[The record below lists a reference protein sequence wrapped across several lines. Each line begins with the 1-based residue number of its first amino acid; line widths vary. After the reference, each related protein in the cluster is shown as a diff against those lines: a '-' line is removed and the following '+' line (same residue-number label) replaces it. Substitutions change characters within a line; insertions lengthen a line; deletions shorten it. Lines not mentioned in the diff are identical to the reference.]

1 MSKLN
6 EEYFKLMANKIQIE
20 PNDEVIFMLKNEYEN
35 INRKLEELKKIDIT
49 NIEPLTRISQP
60 IKFLREDIED
70 KEIKLD
76 KKLVLDNAS
85 QKNSDFII
93 IKRIIK

>member
-6 EEYFKLMANKIQIE
+6 EEYFKLMANKIYIE